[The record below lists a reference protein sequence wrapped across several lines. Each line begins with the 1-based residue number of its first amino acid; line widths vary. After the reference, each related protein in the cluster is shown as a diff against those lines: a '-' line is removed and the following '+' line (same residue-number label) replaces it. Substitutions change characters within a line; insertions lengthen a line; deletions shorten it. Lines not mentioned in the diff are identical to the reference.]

1 MYVFVYQQRKLELLP
16 VNEQFPVFATHLSLM
31 NCNLVIKP
39 EEEIWRQEMGRGG
52 VWGQEGTDT

>member
-16 VNEQFPVFATHLSLM
+16 VNGQFPVFATHLSLM

-39 EEEIWRQEMGRGG
+39 EEEI
-52 VWGQEGTDT
+52 